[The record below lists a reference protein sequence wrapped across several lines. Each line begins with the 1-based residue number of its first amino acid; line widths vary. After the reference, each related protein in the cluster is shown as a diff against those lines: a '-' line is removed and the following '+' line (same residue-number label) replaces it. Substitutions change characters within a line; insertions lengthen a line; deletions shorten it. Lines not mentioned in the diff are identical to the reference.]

1 MNSNFNVP
9 LLVINNNIENNS
21 EFMNQIFDIIR
32 NNIGVILAIK
42 VGTNQRILELF
53 KDLNIFIQFYFNSVN
68 DVYNQYDNIMK
79 KIAEIISKKIGRK
92 VNADEINPYSL
103 S

>member
-1 MNSNFNVP
+1 
-9 LLVINNNIENNS
+9 
-21 EFMNQIFDIIR
+21 MNQIFDIIR